1 MVILIMLAGA
11 GIFCCGFFVGK
22 MNRPTDNRDTYLKLY
37 GRTTG
42 LYEPVKRGGNRD
54 AG

>member
-1 MVILIMLAGA
+1 MDIIMMLAGA
-11 GIFCCGFFVGK
+11 VIFCGGFFVGK

-54 AG
+54 AR